1 MPDVPR
7 FPLRGD
13 FVLQSRRI
21 GSRLLQGLYLKL
33 IQPSVSKIPERGRA
47 RRVGAIG
54 YHKGTSKI
62 RNSSALN
69 RLSKV
74 LISQSDFELNTD
86 NPVYPKLDCSM
97 GTGSE
102 PSDRTQIP
110 DLLASVRASPK
121 NVLNRRSPTGVCL
134 SRERQVCGMGGSRV
148 GSEIRKV
155 AFYMIFLMSLRY
167 YLDCSQTA
175 RPV

>member
-1 MPDVPR
+1 VELIEFQCQLRRAPSTEPKMPDVPR

-69 RLSKV
+69 RLSRV

-121 NVLNRRSPTGVCL
+121 SRYAGWEAPGLALTSERWL
-134 SRERQVCGMGGSRV
+134 S
-148 GSEIRKV
+148 
-155 AFYMIFLMSLRY
+155 
-167 YLDCSQTA
+167 T
-175 RPV
+175 